1 MVEVLLRQQED
12 WKSRDRTLPYF
23 VFFFVSNSNGKIYQ
37 PENATVTFQLP
48 EIQVTNHTS
57 LTGK

>member
-23 VFFFVSNSNGKIYQ
+23 VFFLSAI
-37 PENATVTFQLP
+37 PTVKF
-48 EIQVTNHTS
+48 TS
-57 LTGK
+57 LKMPR

>member
-23 VFFFVSNSNGKIYQ
+23 VFFFCQ
-37 PENATVTFQLP
+37 QFQR
-48 EIQVTNHTS
+48 
-57 LTGK
+57 